1 MGSFKNFEEII
12 SWQKARENTALVYN
26 MTTKNGF
33 EKDFGLK
40 DQIRRSSVSVMANI
54 AEGFDRNT
62 DKEFAQFLFI
72 AKGSNAETL
81 SHLYVALDLNYITQ
95 QEFETIKEKITE
107 IRKLI
112 NGLISYLKVIL

>member
-1 MGSFKNFEEII
+1 MGSFKSFEEII
-12 SWQKARENTALVYN
+12 AWQKARENTLLIYTITN
-26 MTTKNGF
+26 QNGF

-40 DQIRRSSVSVMANI
+40 NQIRRSAVSVMANI

-81 SHLYVALDLNYITQ
+81 SHLYVAFDLKYITE
-95 QEFETIKEKITE
+95 QEFEPLKEKIIE
-107 IRKLI
+107 VRKVI
-112 NGLISYLKVIL
+112 NGLISYLK